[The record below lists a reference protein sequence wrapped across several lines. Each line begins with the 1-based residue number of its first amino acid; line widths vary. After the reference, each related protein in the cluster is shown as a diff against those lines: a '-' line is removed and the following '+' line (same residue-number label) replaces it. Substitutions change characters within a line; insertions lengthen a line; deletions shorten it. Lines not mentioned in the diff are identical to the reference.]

1 MKRRQLVQR
10 ASLASGLVVVGGY
23 AVQGAQFRREA
34 AQTFVLDEPPAP
46 GTAAFARLVSSWCGA
61 PARPSNRVQVL
72 RNGDE
77 IFPSMLDAISSAS
90 GTIDFSN
97 YIFWKG
103 ETSTTF
109 GEALIERARAG
120 VEVNILVDGWGS
132 AKMDRQLVK
141 RLEGAGATFVW
152 FRNPHWYTV
161 QKLNNRSHRR
171 ILVVDGTVGFTGG
184 LGIADEWCGDA
195 EGSAHWRETHLK
207 VEGPAVADLVGAF
220 ADNWVE
226 ETGRVLAGPHLP
238 ELPSFDDGVGLQV
251 SKSSS
256 RQGRAAAEAL
266 AFATILGAR
275 DRLWF
280 TTAYFA
286 PRRALVDALVDA
298 AGRGVDVRIVVN
310 GPHID
315 KELVRRAGH
324 RSYGRLLDAGVRIF
338 EYQRTMMHA
347 KVVVADDGW
356 ANVGTANFDN
366 RSLALQDE
374 LNCSVLDIRIVAELE
389 KHFLDDLDDSE
400 ELDLSRWRQRPLRA
414 RAYEVAAE
422 SLRHSL

>member
-1 MKRRQLVQR
+1 M
-10 ASLASGLVVVGGY
+10 ASGLAVVGGY
-23 AVQGAQFRREA
+23 AAQGAQYRREA
-34 AQTFVLDEPPAP
+34 AQTFHLDDPPAP
-46 GTAAFARLVSSWCGA
+46 GTAPFARLIESWCGA
-61 PARPSNRVQVL
+61 PMRCSNRVKVL

-77 IFPSMLDAISSAS
+77 IFPSMLDALSSATR
-90 GTIDFSN
+90 TIDFSN

-103 ETSTTF
+103 ETADTF
-109 GEALIERARAG
+109 GEVLIERARAG

-132 AKMDRQLVK
+132 AKMDRQLVT
-141 RLEGAGATFVW
+141 RLERAGATFVW

-171 ILVVDGTVGFTGG
+171 TLVVDGTVGFTGG
-184 LGIADEWCGDA
+184 LGIADEWSGDA
-195 EGSAHWRETHLK
+195 EGPANWRETHLK

-238 ELPSFDDGVGLQV
+238 ELPTFDDGVRVQV

-266 AFATILGAR
+266 ALAAILGAR
-275 DRLWF
+275 QRLWF

-286 PRRALVDALVDA
+286 PRRALVDTLVDA
-298 AGRGVDVRIVVN
+298 AGRGVDLRILVN

-315 KELVRRAGH
+315 KEVARRVGQ
-324 RSYGRLLDAGVRIF
+324 RSYGKLLEAGVRIF

-347 KVVVADDGW
+347 KVVLADDCW

-374 LNCSVLDIRIVAELE
+374 MNCSVIDVGIVAELE
-389 KHFLDDLDDSE
+389 KHLLDDLDDSE
-400 ELDLSRWRQRPLRA
+400 ELDLGRWRKRPLRS
-414 RAYEVAAE
+414 RAYELAAE